1 MSACRDCPIPS
12 NRPRLWGSGSASLKK
27 AAICER
33 QLNEARRYRGNF
45 MSFFDD
51 LPPAHPN
58 PVLGQKLWQK
68 AGHVMACVY
77 RLAACLLALAGG
89 PTFFLPFFGGFTLPV
104 GSSISPLSL
113 AR

>member
-1 MSACRDCPIPS
+1 MQGLSHPLKPTA
-12 NRPRLWGSGSASLKK
+12 LWGSGSASLKK

-33 QLNEARRYRGNF
+33 QLNEARQYRGNF

-51 LPPAHPN
+51 LPPAHSN

-68 AGHVMACVY
+68 AGHVMGRACVY
-77 RLAACLLALAGG
+77 RLAACLLVLAGD